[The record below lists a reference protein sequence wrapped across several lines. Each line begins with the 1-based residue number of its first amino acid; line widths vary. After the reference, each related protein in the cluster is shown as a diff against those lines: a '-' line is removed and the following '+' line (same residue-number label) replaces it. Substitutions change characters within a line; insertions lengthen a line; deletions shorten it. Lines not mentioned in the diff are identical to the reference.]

1 MLAAQTG
8 INPLTASRRTAM
20 SQSLLLWTVAPRLA
34 LLLTL
39 PDPPIDPLRVVAFGV
54 AVR

>member
-1 MLAAQTG
+1 
-8 INPLTASRRTAM
+8 M

-39 PDPPIDPLRVVAFGV
+39 PDPPIDPVRVVVFNA
-54 AVR
+54 AIR